1 MAKSFQESERYP
13 VPAYDR
19 QPEQRSKATGG
30 GKSPLDPMGCPQPG
44 YSAPQAQTPGDSPKS
59 GDIDHGK

>member
-1 MAKSFQESERYP
+1 MAKSFNQTDRYP
-13 VPAYDR
+13 APAYDK

-30 GKSPLDPMGCPQPG
+30 GASPLDPMCAPQPG
-44 YSAPQAQTPGDSPKS
+44 YSAPQCQTPGDSPKA